1 MTSEHKK
8 PEGKAKA
15 MADDVG
21 APMSAERRE
30 VLRKVLLSA
39 TFSVPVVTS
48 LLAPRKT
55 GAQIIDP
62 PPSPP

>member
-8 PEGKAKA
+8 PEGKANA
-15 MADDVG
+15 TADDVG

-39 TFSVPVVTS
+39 TCSIPIVTS

-55 GAQIIDP
+55 QAQTGP
-62 PPSPP
+62 PPSAP

>member
-8 PEGKAKA
+8 PEGKANA

-39 TFSVPVVTS
+39 AFSVPVVTS

-55 GAQIIDP
+55 EAQIGP
-62 PPSPP
+62 PPSVP

>member
-1 MTSEHKK
+1 MTTEHKK
-8 PEGKAKA
+8 PEGKANA

-21 APMSAERRE
+21 APMSDERRE

-39 TFSVPVVTS
+39 TCSVPVVIS

-55 GAQIIDP
+55 QAQVGP